1 MTRDHIHHDF
11 GAFFPD
17 GKRVLFMGREPGRG
31 NRLYVQAISG
41 GTPLPVTS
49 EGPFTGGPISP
60 DGRFVAAL
68 GPEGKVVLYP
78 TAQGQTL
85 AVPGATTLEFPV
97 QWSPDAKSLY
107 VFRFGELPARV
118 FRLDPFT
125 GGRELW
131 KQFTPSD
138 PAGVVAVQS
147 IAMTPDAASYAYT
160 YVRILSTLYVAEG
173 LR

>member
-1 MTRDHIHHDF
+1 LTRDHIHHDF

-68 GPEGKVVLYP
+68 GPGGKVLYP
-78 TAQGQTL
+78 TAPGEPLT
-85 AVPGATTLEFPV
+85 VPGATAKEFPI
-97 QWSPDAKSLY
+97 QWTPDGKFLY
-107 VFRFGELPARV
+107 VFRFSELPARV

-125 GGRELW
+125 GEREFW
-131 KQFTPSD
+131 KPFAPSD
-138 PAGVVAVQS
+138 PAGAVEVPS
-147 IAMTPDAASYAYT
+147 IAMTPDARS
-160 YVRILSTLYVAEG
+160 
-173 LR
+173 